1 VVDENIVIEKPEI
14 KRILAEHGYRRENN
28 MMVSS
33 EVMGPFFGQQKCS
46 NVGNGVI
53 TFESL
58 CRVLINVANSWGVCT
73 QEPLVRSRK
82 TIQPFYLGFMV
93 LL

>member
-1 VVDENIVIEKPEI
+1 
-14 KRILAEHGYRRENN
+14 

-33 EVMGPFFGQQKCS
+33 EVMGTFFGQKHS
-46 NVGNGVI
+46 NVGNGLI
-53 TFESL
+53 KFESL
-58 CRVLINVANSWGVCT
+58 CHVLVNVANSWGVCT
-73 QEPLVRSRK
+73 QEPLVRGRK

>member
-1 VVDENIVIEKPEI
+1 VVDENIVIEKPEM
-14 KRILAEHGYRRENN
+14 KRILAEHGYRWENN
-28 MMVSS
+28 TMVSS
-33 EVMGPFFGQQKCS
+33 EVMGPFLGQKCS
-46 NVGNGVI
+46 NGVI

-58 CRVLINVANSWGVCT
+58 CHVRVNVADSWGVCT
-73 QEPLVRSRK
+73 QEPLVRGRK